1 MEGND
6 DEDGEEKVE
15 KKDSEVKE
23 EKTEGEEKETD
34 TPMELEAEDDV
45 DPLDAYME
53 EVKQEVKKFNIGAM
67 KGNDKVR
74 TKFDFHAKLYRR
86 FYSVTAAVCVFVLVK
101 FNCWSLTERS
111 NDCYQSG
118 NSCENQERASYTQE
132 EGRADGKWPGCHGG
146 DFSP

>member
-6 DEDGEEKVE
+6 DEEGEEKGE
-15 KKDSEVKE
+15 PKDSEVKE
-23 EKTEGEEKETD
+23 EKTEGEEKEKD

-74 TKFDFHAKLYRR
+74 MKSDLHAKLYRH
-86 FYSVTAAVCVFVLVK
+86 FFCVCVCYLCVCACEIQLLI
-101 FNCWSLTERS
+101 FNRKE
-111 NDCYQSG
+111 Q
-118 NSCENQERASYTQE
+118 
-132 EGRADGKWPGCHGG
+132 
-146 DFSP
+146 